1 VTSRAF
7 DPLRALGTLT
17 EEGVRFVVIGGY
29 AAALWGSPSV
39 TVDTDICYARDAR
52 NLERLAA
59 ALQHLNARLR
69 GPQVEVPF
77 VLDAKTLELGDHFTF
92 DTDAGPLDCLGLP
105 AGSSGY
111 EALERTAAV
120 KNLGTGLAV
129 KVAALEDIMLMKKA
143 AGRPKDLIELE
154 ILGKLR
160 DEIEARQGPRRELSL

>member
-59 ALQHLNARLR
+59 ALRLLNARLR
-69 GPQVEVPF
+69 GPDAEVPF

-105 AGSSGY
+105 AGSGGY

-120 KNLGTGLAV
+120 KNLGTGLVV

-160 DEIEARQGPRRELSL
+160 EEIDARDAGRASG

>member
-1 VTSRAF
+1 MLSRAF

-17 EEGVRFVVIGGY
+17 ERGVRFVVIGGY

-39 TVDTDICYARDAR
+39 TVDTDICYARDAS
-52 NLERLAA
+52 NLDALAA
-59 ALQHLNARLR
+59 ALRQLNARLR
-69 GPQVEVPF
+69 GPDAEVPLI
-77 VLDAKTLELGDHFTF
+77 LDAKTLAMGDHFTF

-105 AGSSGY
+105 AGSGGH
-111 EALERTAAV
+111 EALERAAAV
-120 KNLGTGLAV
+120 KDLGGSLEV

-160 DEIEARQGPRRELSL
+160 DEIEVRECGRPT